1 MSDFK
6 EMYDRVLLAQ
16 ASVQETLNE
25 IKDVTAGEFDEDA
38 EKKALALE
46 EKLDSAIAK
55 RDKLQ
60 AFYDKV
66 VNAHQSSEEMMK
78 DFVPVSSTPTEP
90 EGAQPKGT
98 MTRAEYKALSPR
110 ERLAFA
116 KDGGK
121 IESGEQA

>member
-6 EMYDRVLLAQ
+6 NMYDRVLLAQ
-16 ASVQETLNE
+16 ASVQELVNQ
-25 IKDVTAGEFDEDA
+25 IKEAMAKETDEGA
-38 EKKALALE
+38 EEALALE
-46 EKLDSAIAK
+46 EKLDQAIAK
-55 RDKLQ
+55 RDQLQ

-66 VNAHQSSEEMMK
+66 VNAHQSSEDLMK
-78 DFVPVSSTPTEP
+78 DFVPVSSTPSEP

-110 ERLAFA
+110 DRLAFA
-116 KDGGK
+116 KAGGK